1 MRRKVDGTGEQLR
14 VVFTVPIKCY
24 TFDWEHAAVA
34 LTPGMCSLAEQPKL
48 WSHTMWEMRDAPT
61 CSANGRPSGT
71 SAATRR
77 PVERLP
83 MRVRSGGAV
92 ACNAQQPADMNCVVL
107 IGVATRG
114 RLIANSMCNAIGCD
128 VGL

>member
-1 MRRKVDGTGEQLR
+1 MDGTGEQLR
-14 VVFTVPIKCY
+14 VVFTVPVKCY
-24 TFDWEHAAVA
+24 TFDWGQAAVA
-34 LTPGMCSLAEQPKL
+34 LTLGMCSLAEQPKH
-48 WSHTMWEMRDAPT
+48 WSHRMGETRDAPT

-83 MRVRSGGAV
+83 MRVRSGGA
-92 ACNAQQPADMNCVVL
+92 AASNARLPADMNCVDL
-107 IGVATRG
+107 IGAATRG
-114 RLIANSMCNAIGCD
+114 RLIANSIRNAIGCD